1 MARRLRA
8 PAVLAEDQS
17 SFPACTLCY
26 SQLLLL
32 QLQGVDALIW
42 PLQAFGFTCTYF
54 YTDKLHIVRDKMYL
68 LKTLEDKFS
77 DYFLNPCLRKCFR
90 KCDTEA
96 KAHFLNMSSSKYL
109 FNGEILILKLE
120 TFRLNNY
127 LHWTIITLLLSIFS
141 IMPFQIRFS
150 KYFTPK
156 CVSIDLQKRDCSLT
170 VKPLYFQHTLPN

>member
-1 MARRLRA
+1 MYT
-8 PAVLAEDQS
+8 VLL
-17 SFPACTLCY
+17 TTTCY
-26 SQLLLL
+26 SSAR
-32 QLQGVDALIW
+32 GIDALIW
-42 PLQAFGFTCTYF
+42 PLRASGFTCTYF

-68 LKTLEDKFS
+68 LKTLEDKLR
-77 DYFLNPCLRKCFR
+77 DYFLNLCLRKCFFF

-96 KAHFLNMSSSKYL
+96 KTHFLNMSSSKYL

-156 CVSIDLQKRDCSLT
+156 CVSIDLRKLDCSLT
-170 VKPLYFQHTLPN
+170 VKPLYFQHTLPNW